1 VDNHDRSSQKPGQ
14 FVRLSDV
21 VEPDFPCCVD
31 HLFAFRNVAMPRFLP
46 DKSLWGGFLCILI
59 ALAYAIAR
67 VLLQKS

>member
-1 VDNHDRSSQKPGQ
+1 MDNHDRTNAKPGQ
-14 FVRLSDV
+14 FVRLHDL

-31 HLFAFRNVAMPRFLP
+31 RPFGFRNVAMPRFVP

-67 VLLQKS
+67 VMLEK